1 MANKDAII
9 RCVSRRQRSRVCL
22 FLFTGPWRRST
33 VCVGVSLRCSKYGLR
48 WFRKWEVFLAWSSII
63 ANQGSATCYQITC
76 HKNLNAFN
84 RRRFWDRPL
93 LTK

>member
-1 MANKDAII
+1 
-9 RCVSRRQRSRVCL
+9 
-22 FLFTGPWRRST
+22 
-33 VCVGVSLRCSKYGLR
+33 VSLRCSKYGLR
-48 WFRKWEVFLAWSSII
+48 WFRKWEVFLAWASII